1 MFTVLNNQR
10 DWQFLA
16 SFGQLDIMQFSN
28 NGISTS
34 YSYARFILNNSQIV
48 DFNGNTFPS
57 AIFPNISF
65 KPRCVEPR
73 LYLDFKPPFV
83 FVADPNWPIFTLY
96 EQGRYKVLQV
106 SLSTVYQ
113 ATAEQ

>member
-1 MFTVLNNQR
+1 MTITTFKKNQTYVFPASQLTVNFNDMFTVLNNQR

-34 YSYARFILNNSQIV
+34 YSYARFTLNNSQIV

-65 KPRCVEPR
+65 KPRCV
-73 LYLDFKPPFV
+73 
-83 FVADPNWPIFTLY
+83 
-96 EQGRYKVLQV
+96 
-106 SLSTVYQ
+106 
-113 ATAEQ
+113 